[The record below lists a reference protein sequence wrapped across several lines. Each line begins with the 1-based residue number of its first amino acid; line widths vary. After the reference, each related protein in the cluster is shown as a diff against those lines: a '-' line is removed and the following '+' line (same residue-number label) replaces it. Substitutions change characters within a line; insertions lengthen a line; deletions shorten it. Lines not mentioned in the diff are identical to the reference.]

1 MSDSADATFAL
12 AWTGFFRDGFFNFS
26 MNRNIEEKNL
36 KAESLIAQRR
46 IYDFIHSVGGLFN
59 LNVDKPILKVASSAY
74 SGHIY
79 SRNSKRQRKM
89 INWKENVI
97 A

>member
-1 MSDSADATFAL
+1 MLLLLWHGQASL
-12 AWTGFFRDGFFNFS
+12 ERGFFNFS

-36 KAESLIAQRR
+36 QAESLIAQRR

-59 LNVDKPILKVASSAY
+59 VNIDKPILKVASSAY

-79 SRNSKRQRKM
+79 SQNSKRQRRM

-97 A
+97 V

>member
-1 MSDSADATFAL
+1 MLLLLWHGQASLEMA
-12 AWTGFFRDGFFNFS
+12 FFNFS

-36 KAESLIAQRR
+36 KAESLIAQRH
-46 IYDFIHSVGGLFN
+46 INDFIHLAGGLFN
-59 LNVDKPILKVASSAY
+59 VNVDKPILKFASSAY

-79 SRNSKRQRKM
+79 SHNSKRQRKM